1 MTQNCGPEGGREGER
16 EGRRVCIACLH
27 QGQQGRGKDYLPT
40 SAYDL
45 KCLRVTF
52 FYGRWHHMYILCF
65 EKMGH
70 LRLREPHVNGQ
81 RESGGGFQA
90 TM

>member
-16 EGRRVCIACLH
+16 ERGQARVHRMFASRAAGAREGLPANLCIR
-27 QGQQGRGKDYLPT
+27 QERPEGN
-40 SAYDL
+40 
-45 KCLRVTF
+45 V

-70 LRLREPHVNGQ
+70 LRLREPHVDGQ
-81 RESGGGFQA
+81 RESGG
-90 TM
+90 